1 MTDRDAA
8 APFAGRVALI
18 TGGARGQG
26 RSHALAFAAAGADVA
41 ICDRCADAPA
51 IPYPMATPD
60 DLDETVRG
68 VEATG
73 RRCLSAKLDTSDRG
87 ALDAFVTEVESSLGQ
102 VDIAVA
108 NAGVTCARG
117 VQDMTPDLWD
127 EVIASNLT
135 GVANTVT
142 AVASGMIRRRYGR
155 IVTVSSMMGRGANYG
170 MSAYGAS
177 KWGVI
182 GLTKAAAHDLSPFGI
197 TVNSVAPGNID
208 TPMVQ
213 NPFMYGLLRPDLEHP
228 GPDDIAPTL
237 ASLHLQP
244 GVPWLDPAEV
254 TRVVL
259 FLADEASAHLTG
271 IVVPVDAGAA
281 ARVTA

>member
-1 MTDRDAA
+1 MTDDEAA
-8 APFAGRVALI
+8 LAFAGRVALV

-26 RSHALAFAAAGADVA
+26 KSHALAFASGGADIA
-41 ICDRCADAPA
+41 LCDRCADVAA
-51 IPYPMATPD
+51 IPYPMATAG
-60 DLDETVRG
+60 DLAETVREI
-68 VEATG
+68 EALG
-73 RRCLSAKLDTSDRG
+73 RRCVSATLDTADRA
-87 ALDAFVTEVESSLGQ
+87 ALDAFVAEAEASLGRI
-102 VDIAVA
+102 DIAVA
-108 NAGVTCARG
+108 NAGVSCARS
-117 VQDMTPDLWD
+117 VQDMTADLWD
-127 EVIASNLT
+127 EIIGSNLT

-142 AVASGMIRRRYGR
+142 AVAPGMIRRRYGR
-155 IVTVSSMMGRGANYG
+155 IVTVSSMIGRGANYG

-182 GLTKAAAHDLSPFGI
+182 GLTKSAAHDLSPFGI
-197 TVNSVAPGNID
+197 TVNSVAPGNVD
-208 TPMVQ
+208 TPMVH
-213 NPFMYGLLRPDLEHP
+213 NDFMYRMLRPDLDQP
-228 GPDDIAPTL
+228 GADDIAATL
-237 ASLHLQP
+237 GSLHLQP